1 MSHRTTSLFY
11 AIFGVVLIN
20 ICFAQNLSF
29 SSGIKYG
36 LNITGKLS
44 NRETNSYN
52 FVRFN
57 DVANFDAGIY
67 FDTRYRFHKR
77 RNWHV
82 SVFGELS
89 RMRYSLRMID
99 IKLSYQEHE
108 PIRMHSNRFSFGFGI
123 HKYFSLYNEKMF
135 LELGAQFQF
144 RRYFNAEQQHGDYDG
159 YNSSQPFSLNTLL
172 LDYKVNTKTYSFDFA
187 PELYVGLKFPI
198 DQKTKLNLG
207 AQLSFYHFV
216 EYDYSF
222 LFTYRTLDSTT
233 AGYGTNK
240 WNQISAF
247 SFLYSN
253 IGLTRNI
260 GLLKKN
266 SNKSKLR

>member
-1 MSHRTTSLFY
+1 
-11 AIFGVVLIN
+11 
-20 ICFAQNLSF
+20 
-29 SSGIKYG
+29 
-36 LNITGKLS
+36 
-44 NRETNSYN
+44 
-52 FVRFN
+52 
-57 DVANFDAGIY
+57 
-67 FDTRYRFHKR
+67 
-77 RNWHV
+77 
-82 SVFGELS
+82 
-89 RMRYSLRMID
+89 MID

-216 EYDYSF
+216 YTENDYLYQF
-222 LFTYRTLDSTT
+222 LSLESSIG
-233 AGYGTNK
+233 GYGLFNFSKLSST
-240 WNQISAF
+240 F
-247 SFLYSN
+247 SFLYLN
-253 IGLTRNI
+253 VGITRIIMREKKNKLIGL
-260 GLLKKN
+260 
-266 SNKSKLR
+266 